1 MVRFFK
7 RILEWAEHVHFLHA
21 VARWLVEYFGVQSA
35 WGLAVSGGLALG
47 ASAVGLFSALDPIG
61 IVIVALFAFA
71 ACTFM
76 LNQVEGWRSSRRAA
90 AAPTDKLPS
99 DGGAAMPDY
108 LGDTDS
114 ELTLAVYLA
123 ARNSGLGKWQRS
135 QPGGTKGDEVATC
148 GHVMNMLSSDV
159 VDKAMNGALE
169 IRGRV
174 PNQVSYTLIP
184 KETWRLAF
192 LNVVSDPIVIWKVK
206 AAPRA
211 NVDPDRIREVL
222 SYDSLLVN
230 SRQFETL
237 YPSKQTW

>member
-7 RILEWAEHVHFLHA
+7 RILEWAEHVHFLQG

-35 WGLAVSGGLALG
+35 WGWVVSGGLTIG
-47 ASAVGLFSALDPIG
+47 AGAVGLSSALDPIG
-61 IVIVALFAFA
+61 IFIVALFAFA
-71 ACTFM
+71 ACTFT

-90 AAPTDKLPS
+90 TTPSDKLPS

-114 ELTLAVYLA
+114 ELTLAVFLA
-123 ARNSGLGKWQRS
+123 ASKSALGKWQRS
-135 QPGGTKGDEVATC
+135 QPGGTKDGEVETY
-148 GHVMNMLSSDV
+148 GHVMNRLSSDV
-159 VDKAMNGALE
+159 LDKAMNGALE
-169 IRGRV
+169 IRGRL
-174 PNQVSYTLIP
+174 PNQVAYTLIP

-211 NVDPDRIREVL
+211 NVDSDRIREVL
-222 SYDSLLVN
+222 SYDSLLVD
-230 SRQFETL
+230 SRQFEAL
-237 YPSKQTW
+237 YPSKQNW